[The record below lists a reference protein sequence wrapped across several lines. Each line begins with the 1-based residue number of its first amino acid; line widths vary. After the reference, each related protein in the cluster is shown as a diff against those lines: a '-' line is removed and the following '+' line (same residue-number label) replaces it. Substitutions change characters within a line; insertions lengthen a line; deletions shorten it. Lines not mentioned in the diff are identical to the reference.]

1 MWSSSAGNSFEC
13 SKSTVLAR
21 MVSGRYR
28 TEMMCRFWSTN
39 RMGYCLADTCQQVS
53 GDLVHLLAICPAL
66 ELIRNR
72 LHSLWCLKTINC
84 PPLHSFI
91 LKILGSDSL
100 TQVKFLLSSVSFP
113 EIIHLTQTFGQQI
126 LDTVMYLTRTWV
138 FAVHRHK
145 QKLLGR
151 WPGGVMYQNKPNKV
165 LQRQFHQ
172 DRMNDNPDLPAL
184 NQTDTMLF
192 NPLCYST
199 NDLPFSGSSTFPT
212 SSTQTDY
219 MSQSAPVPEGPAMP
233 TGSIRVSPSRHNR
246 VSGQGQ
252 QDGQLV
258 RSSVQSF
265 ILSVILQNN
274 PNFHDY
280 EPSTLPLKN
289 DN

>member
-1 MWSSSAGNSFEC
+1 
-13 SKSTVLAR
+13 
-21 MVSGRYR
+21 
-28 TEMMCRFWSTN
+28 
-39 RMGYCLADTCQQVS
+39 
-53 GDLVHLLAICPAL
+53 
-66 ELIRNR
+66 
-72 LHSLWCLKTINC
+72 
-84 PPLHSFI
+84 
-91 LKILGSDSL
+91 
-100 TQVKFLLSSVSFP
+100 
-113 EIIHLTQTFGQQI
+113 
-126 LDTVMYLTRTWV
+126 
-138 FAVHRHK
+138 
-145 QKLLGR
+145 
-151 WPGGVMYQNKPNKV
+151 
-165 LQRQFHQ
+165 
-172 DRMNDNPDLPAL
+172 
-184 NQTDTMLF
+184 MLF

-289 DN
+289 DNWPGYHLKPVDQIWLVWNLIFLKYQQIRNASFTLSGYQLWFSPGVAGFAAAV